1 MIKLG
6 IREYV
11 RHFWMNLLSVV
22 ILSIMM
28 VSIMILVTTVLKQTR
43 LYRLIRPYLGEKGL
57 VAEFM
62 DEEHIGEMQAV
73 DKILMS
79 SNARAGISVRGK
91 RQNVQMSIYDR
102 YVEKYMEPIMKEG
115 RWVSRISGKKGKIAA
130 VISENNL
137 GIGAGDTV
145 KAELTTKEGKHIKA
159 VLYISGVFCDGQKI
173 YSQGFDID
181 KSDDYREYFNT
192 HSFYQSGEI
201 QLITTKE
208 QLGAYYEK
216 LDRDCTIAFIKYNDS
231 ITELQLKYNNMI
243 LERISSDI
251 GSAPPGFVKSYT
263 SAKDLLTIS
272 KRAVKD
278 MLTTYIPLIISD
290 FVLICIC
297 ILGIVAVKT
306 AGSVGYYGKLYLCGM
321 RWTYGIRL
329 SGMQMCLNCI
339 LSMILAF
346 SMSFIQNRYSV
357 FGRIFIET
365 GGTQFLCMLAVSIVT
380 IGLSVL
386 VSWMIIN
393 ENTPAEIIRQSK
405 N

>member
-22 ILSIMM
+22 ILSVMM
-28 VSIMILVTTVLKQTR
+28 ISIMILVTTILKQTR
-43 LYRLIRPYLGEKGL
+43 LYRLIRPYLGEKGI
-57 VAEFM
+57 VAESM
-62 DEEHIGEMQAV
+62 DDEHIGEMQAV

-79 SNARAGISVRGK
+79 SDTSADVSVRGK
-91 RQNVQMSIYDR
+91 SEIIPMSIYDS
-102 YVEKYMEPIMKEG
+102 YIEKYMEPIMKEG
-115 RWVSRISGKKGKIAA
+115 RWVSKIRGKKGQIAA
-130 VISENNL
+130 VISENSL
-137 GIGAGDTV
+137 GIGSGDTV
-145 KAELTTKEGKHIKA
+145 KAEFTTKEGKRIKA
-159 VLYISGVFCDGQKI
+159 MLYISGIFCDGQKI
-173 YSQGFDID
+173 YSQGTRID
-181 KSDDYREYFNT
+181 KRDDYREYFNT

-201 QLITTKE
+201 QLITTRE
-208 QLGAYYEK
+208 QLGAYYENV
-216 LDRDCTIAFIKYNDS
+216 DRICTTAFIKYNDS

-243 LERISSDI
+243 LERISNDK
-251 GSAPPGFVKSYT
+251 GDPPGYYKSYM
-263 SAKDLLTIS
+263 SAKELLRVS

-278 MLTTYIPLIISD
+278 MLTTYVPLIISD

-306 AGSVGYYGKLYLCGM
+306 AGSMGYYGKLYLCGM

-339 LSMILAF
+339 FSMILAF
-346 SMSFIQNRYSV
+346 IMSFIQNRYSV

-365 GGTQFLCMLAVSIVT
+365 GGIQFICLLTISIVT

-393 ENTPAEIIRQSK
+393 ENTPVEIIRQSK